1 METEQNLD
9 PLPVWNSGTLLIS
22 AISPINIALVKYW
35 GKVDCS
41 LIIPLNSSISM
52 TLSPQDLCSTTT
64 VYLSKDLK
72 ENTLELNG
80 EVEKFSS
87 RINKMI
93 AVIKAQAQGVRAVD
107 SSNGEEVLISKEEL
121 LDPGN

>member
-64 VYLSKDLK
+64 VYLSKNLK